1 MNGRTS
7 SQVETR
13 EEIFERLR
21 QILEELFEVEPADV
35 VMDAQLYDHLDI
47 DSIDA
52 VDLIA
57 KLTEITGIKVQ
68 PEQFKSVET
77 VHDVVEVIFSLKA
90 G

>member
-1 MNGRTS
+1 MK
-7 SQVETR
+7 TR
-13 EEIFERLR
+13 EEIFEKLKS
-21 QILEELFEVEPADV
+21 ILEEMFEVEPNDI
-35 VMDAQLYDHLDI
+35 VMEAQLYDQLDI

-57 KLTEITGIKVQ
+57 RLSEITGIRVE

-77 VHDVVEVIFSLKA
+77 VNDVVEVIYSLTTT

>member
-1 MNGRTS
+1 MK
-7 SQVETR
+7 TR
-13 EEIFERLR
+13 EEIFEKLKS
-21 QILEELFEVEPADV
+21 ILEEMFEVEPNDV
-35 VMDAQLYDHLDI
+35 VMEAQLYDQLDI

-57 KLTEITGIKVQ
+57 RLSEIIGIRVE

-77 VHDVVEVIFSLKA
+77 VNDVVEVIYSLTTT

>member
-1 MNGRTS
+1 LK
-7 SQVETR
+7 TR
-13 EEIFERLR
+13 EEIFEKLKS
-21 QILEELFEVEPADV
+21 ILEEMFEVEPNDI
-35 VMDAQLYDHLDI
+35 VMEAQLYDQLDI

-57 KLTEITGIKVQ
+57 RLSEITGIRVE

-77 VHDVVEVIFSLKA
+77 VNDVVEVVYSLTTT

>member
-1 MNGRTS
+1 
-7 SQVETR
+7 VKTR
-13 EEIFERLR
+13 EEIFEKLKS
-21 QILEELFEVEPADV
+21 ILEEMFEVEPNDI
-35 VMDAQLYDHLDI
+35 VMEAQLYDQLDI

-57 KLTEITGIKVQ
+57 RLSEITGIRVE

-77 VHDVVEVIFSLKA
+77 VNDVVEVIYSLTTT

>member
-1 MNGRTS
+1 M
-7 SQVETR
+7 
-13 EEIFERLR
+13 
-21 QILEELFEVEPADV
+21 FEVEPNDI
-35 VMDAQLYDHLDI
+35 VMEAQLYDQLDI

-57 KLTEITGIKVQ
+57 RLSEITGIRVE

-77 VHDVVEVIFSLKA
+77 VNDVVEVVYSLTTT

>member
-1 MNGRTS
+1 MK
-7 SQVETR
+7 TR
-13 EEIFERLR
+13 EEIFEKLKS
-21 QILEELFEVEPADV
+21 ILEEMFEVEPTDI
-35 VMDAQLYDHLDI
+35 VMEAQLYDQLDI

-57 KLTEITGIKVQ
+57 RLSEITGIRVE

-77 VHDVVEVIFSLKA
+77 VNDVVEVIYSLTPT

>member
-1 MNGRTS
+1 MK
-7 SQVETR
+7 TR
-13 EEIFERLR
+13 EEIFEKLKS
-21 QILEELFEVEPADV
+21 ILEEMFEVEPNDI
-35 VMDAQLYDHLDI
+35 VMEAQLYDQLDI

-57 KLTEITGIKVQ
+57 RLSEITGIRVE

-77 VHDVVEVIFSLKA
+77 VNDVVEVVYSLTTT

>member
-1 MNGRTS
+1 MK
-7 SQVETR
+7 TR
-13 EEIFERLR
+13 EEIFEKLKS
-21 QILEELFEVEPADV
+21 ILEEMFEVEPNDV
-35 VMDAQLYDHLDI
+35 VMEAQLYDQLDI

-57 KLTEITGIKVQ
+57 RLSEITGIRVE

-77 VHDVVEVIFSLKA
+77 VNDVVEVIYSLTTT

>member
-1 MNGRTS
+1 MK
-7 SQVETR
+7 TR
-13 EEIFERLR
+13 EEIFEKLKS
-21 QILEELFEVEPADV
+21 ILEEMFEVEPNDI
-35 VMDAQLYDHLDI
+35 VMEAQLYDQLDI

-57 KLTEITGIKVQ
+57 RLSEIIGIRVE

-77 VHDVVEVIFSLKA
+77 VNDVVEVIYSLTTT

>member
-1 MNGRTS
+1 MK
-7 SQVETR
+7 TR
-13 EEIFERLR
+13 EEIFEKLKS
-21 QILEELFEVEPADV
+21 ILEEMFEVEPNDV
-35 VMDAQLYDHLDI
+35 VMEAQLYDQLDI

-57 KLTEITGIKVQ
+57 RLSEITGIRVE

-77 VHDVVEVIFSLKA
+77 VNDVVEVIYSLTPT

>member
-1 MNGRTS
+1 MD
-7 SQVETR
+7 TR
-13 EEIFERLR
+13 EEIFEKLR
-21 QILEELFEVEPADV
+21 QILEELFEVEPDDV

-57 KLTEITGIKVQ
+57 KLTEITGIKVL